1 MEWVKFLDL
10 EHLQLNY
17 SQKFP
22 MPTVPHFLMY
32 IPDDRFQH
40 HVKLSLDAIVN
51 RGLYDHL
58 DGGFFRYCVDKEW
71 HIPHFEKMLYDNA
84 QLISLLSRYD
94 LLRSNNRYKYP
105 VFDTLLS
112 YIRIFILPYLPHQLT
127 QIILK
132 ERKILYLFSRRNF
145 EELFK
150 SRARVLSNLFHFI
163 SQ

>member
-1 MEWVKFLDL
+1 
-10 EHLQLNY
+10 
-17 SQKFP
+17 

-40 HVKLSLDAIVN
+40 HVTLSLDAIVN

-94 LLRSNNRYKYP
+94 LLHSNNRYKYP
-105 VFDTLLS
+105 YSTRLLS
-112 YIRIFILPYLPHQLT
+112 YVRF
-127 QIILK
+127 
-132 ERKILYLFSRRNF
+132 LYFLFASSIDADNIEGEGKYYTFSRRNF